1 MIEITAKLVRGP
13 VYFSGEII
21 ECLVTFTNPPNPNHQ
36 ISQSHSD
43 LFESLAWASAQ
54 VHCQCTTNSKMVL
67 LEKINNTA
75 RSVAINANT
84 TFAPWQQDNGHVV
97 LNTKPKILCCDLR
110 LSPGESKTY
119 IYRET
124 IPSDAPPSYR
134 GQAVKYSYKITIG
147 TQRVNTV
154 IKLLRVPFRVLSL
167 SELPEITACND
178 SVDLSPNN
186 PFMETQHRDTP
197 LDIALQTLQNLTA
210 RRSPNFYNVT
220 NGRGRVVRFCL
231 FKNSYKLG
239 EDIVGTFD
247 FSNATVSCVQV
258 SVSLQSEEHVSEEY
272 KRGKTAT
279 PTLISYNKHHEMCLG
294 LKYSHLVLPIPLH
307 VTPDFT
313 TDLVTLKWRL
323 HFEFVTTP
331 KLMDMPNENTISW
344 HGPSTLDVETMIWD
358 LPLHIHPTTTPPNM
372 AQQTKYNTVI

>member
-1 MIEITAKLVRGP
+1 MIDITAKLVRGP
-13 VYFSGEII
+13 AYFSGELI
-21 ECLVTFTNPPNPNHQ
+21 ECCITFGNPTNPNHQ

-43 LFESLAWASAQ
+43 VFESLAWASAQ
-54 VHCQCTTNSKMVL
+54 VHCQCSTNGKAVL
-67 LEKINNTA
+67 SERLNSIQSA
-75 RSVAINANT
+75 AINADT

-97 LNTKPKILCCDLR
+97 LNTKPKILFCDLR
-110 LSPGESKTY
+110 LSPGESETY
-119 IYRET
+119 VYRER

-147 TQRVNTV
+147 TQRVNSA

-167 SELPEITACND
+167 SELPDIAPCND

-186 PFMETQHRDTP
+186 PFMETRQRDTP
-197 LDIALQTLQNLTA
+197 LDVAMQTLQNITA

-220 NGRGRVVRFCL
+220 NSRGRVVRFCL

-247 FSNATVSCVQV
+247 FSRATVSCAQV
-258 SVSLQSEEHVSEEY
+258 SVALQSEEHVAEGYRRARTSP
-272 KRGKTAT
+272 A
-279 PTLISYNKHHEMCLG
+279 LVSYNKHHEVCLG
-294 LKYSHLVLPIPLH
+294 LKYSQLVLPIPLH

-323 HFEFVTTP
+323 HFEFVTTAMP
-331 KLMDMPNENTISW
+331 VDMPNEKANDW
-344 HGPSTLDVETMIWD
+344 RGPSSLDIETMIWD
-358 LPLHIHPTTTPPNM
+358 LPLRLHPTTTPPNA
-372 AQQTKYNTVI
+372 AQQTKYHIVI

>member
-1 MIEITAKLVRGP
+1 MIEITAKLIRGP
-13 VYFSGEII
+13 VYFSGEVI
-21 ECLVTFTNPPNPNHQ
+21 ECLVTFSNPLNPIHQ

-43 LFESLAWASAQ
+43 IFESLAWASAQ
-54 VHCQCTTNSKMVL
+54 VHCQCSTNNKIVFS
-67 LEKINNTA
+67 EKLNMTA
-75 RSVAINANT
+75 QLAAINANT

-97 LNTKPKILCCDLR
+97 LNTKPKILFCDLR

-119 IYRET
+119 IYREI

-134 GQAVKYSYKITIG
+134 GHAVKYSYKITIG
-147 TQRVNTV
+147 TQRVNTA

-167 SELPEITACND
+167 SELPEVTACND

-197 LDIALQTLQNLTA
+197 LDVALQTLQNLTA
-210 RRSPNFYNVT
+210 RRSPNFYNIT

-247 FSNATVSCVQV
+247 FSNATVSCAQV
-258 SVSLQSEEHVSEEY
+258 SVALQSEEHISEEY
-272 KRGKTAT
+272 RRGKAST
-279 PTLISYNKHHEMCLG
+279 PTLVSYNKHHEMCMG

-313 TDLVTLKWRL
+313 TDLMTLKWRL
-323 HFEFVTTP
+323 HFEFVTTS
-331 KLMDMPNENTISW
+331 KLVEMPNKSTVNW
-344 HGPSTLDVETMIWD
+344 QGPLILDVETMTWD
-358 LPLHIHPTTTPPNM
+358 LPVHIHPTTTPPNT
-372 AQQTKYNTVI
+372 AQQSRYNTVI

>member
-13 VYFSGEII
+13 VYFSGEVI
-21 ECLVTFTNPPNPNHQ
+21 ECLVTFSNPPNPIHQ

-43 LFESLAWASAQ
+43 IFESLAWASAQ
-54 VHCQCTTNSKMVL
+54 VHCQCSTNLKLVL
-67 LEKINNTA
+67 AEKLNTTA
-75 RSVAINANT
+75 RLAAINANT

-97 LNTKPKILCCDLR
+97 LNTKPKILFCDLR

-119 IYRET
+119 IYREV

-134 GQAVKYSYKITIG
+134 GHAIKYSYKITVG
-147 TQRVNTV
+147 TQRVNTA

-167 SELPEITACND
+167 SELPEITICND

-197 LDIALQTLQNLTA
+197 LDVALQTLQNLTA
-210 RRSPNFYNVT
+210 RRSPNFYNIT

-247 FSNATVSCVQV
+247 FSNATVSCAQV
-258 SVSLQSEEHVSEEY
+258 SVALQSGEHISEDY
-272 KRGKTAT
+272 RRGKASA
-279 PTLISYNKHHEMCLG
+279 PTLVSYNKHHEMCMG

-313 TDLVTLKWRL
+313 TDLMTLKWRL
-323 HFEFVTTP
+323 HFEFVTTS
-331 KLMDMPNENTISW
+331 KLIEMPNENTTSW
-344 HGPSTLDVETMIWD
+344 QGPLTLDVETMIWD
-358 LPLHIHPTTTPPNM
+358 LPVHIYPTTTPPNT
-372 AQQTKYNTVI
+372 AQQTKYSIVI